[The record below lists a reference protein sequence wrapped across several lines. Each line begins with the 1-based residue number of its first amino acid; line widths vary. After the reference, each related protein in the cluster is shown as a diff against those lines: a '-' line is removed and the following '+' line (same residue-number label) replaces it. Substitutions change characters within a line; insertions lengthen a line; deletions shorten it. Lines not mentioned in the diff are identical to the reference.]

1 MWKLRASHG
10 KHLNPCN
17 QYPIPHRNSI
27 CLPPTWASNPTL
39 PSPWPLVGTIGT
51 CLNGLGK
58 WVLVLINFRPFG
70 AEILGSSV
78 LELETWQQM
87 KGGSGDL
94 RVAVETEME
103 GGLTLRVGFRSRFIR
118 TCNQRGTEKRVHMV
132 RKQSEAQSEGTGRYR
147 SNR

>member
-1 MWKLRASHG
+1 M
-10 KHLNPCN
+10 
-17 QYPIPHRNSI
+17 
-27 CLPPTWASNPTL
+27 
-39 PSPWPLVGTIGT
+39 GTIGT

-58 WVLVLINFRPFG
+58 WVLVLINVRPFG

-103 GGLTLRVGFRSRFIR
+103 GGLTLRVGFRSRVIR